1 MEEFIINKLV
11 EAAKINGFDTITS
24 EYIETPKN
32 KMVKDIYKT
41 MGFRETEPSKYELKV
56 SEYTVKE
63 TFIKEQ

>member
-1 MEEFIINKLV
+1 
-11 EAAKINGFDTITS
+11 
-24 EYIETPKN
+24 
-32 KMVKDIYKT
+32 MVKDIYKT